1 MIDKLPG
8 SSGYNTFAY
17 DVALLKE
24 FVRDETRGVDESLIS
39 GSQGGGR
46 RRRRRGSFG
55 RGGGSLG
62 GSLRG
67 SFRKIMK
74 KKEARVVNGVY
85 MEDSSIHSAGSLRGR
100 RGVNTSISGGT
111 NLFNEIKSN
120 ENKNPRRASTSGN
133 L

>member
-8 SSGYNTFAY
+8 SSGYKTFAY

-24 FVRDETRGVDESLIS
+24 FVGDETRGVDERLGT

-46 RRRRRGSFG
+46 RRRRRGSFS

-67 SFRKIMK
+67 SFRKIIK
-74 KKEARVVNGVY
+74 KKEPRGAGVY

-100 RGVNTSISGGT
+100 RGVNTSIAGGM
-111 NLFNEIKSN
+111 NLFNEIKDN
-120 ENKNPRRASTSGN
+120 EKNNPRRAATSSKM
-133 L
+133 